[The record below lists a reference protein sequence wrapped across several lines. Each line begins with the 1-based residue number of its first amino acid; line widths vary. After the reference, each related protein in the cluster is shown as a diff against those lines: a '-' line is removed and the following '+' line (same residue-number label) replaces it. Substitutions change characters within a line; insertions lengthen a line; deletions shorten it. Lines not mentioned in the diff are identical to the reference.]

1 MTNCIVIM
9 NLQLGFLMSP
19 IQIQIQIETTI
30 MIVKFD
36 E

>member
-19 IQIQIQIETTI
+19 IQIQIETTI